1 MKNSNNTNYKV
12 RSFLV
17 AAAIV
22 LLILPKF
29 MDNYRPQ
36 ENDTQTQE
44 TTAQETVTQVQEAT
58 RGQEAAKDADTT
70 PTTIT
75 FRSRKSCEEH
85 YEKHGIEMGFSTPE
99 EYEQAAA
106 AVVLNAD
113 SLHKL
118 EEEDGDDVYYLEKT
132 NEFVIVSTDGY
143 IRTYFYP
150 SDGIDYFNRQ

>member
-44 TTAQETVTQVQEAT
+44 STAQVQEAAT
-58 RGQEAAKDADTT
+58 DAEAVQ
-70 PTTIT
+70 TTIT

-85 YEKHGIEMGFSTPE
+85 YEKHGVEMGFSTPE

-118 EEEDGDDVYYLEKT
+118 EAEDGDDVYYLEKT

>member
-36 ENDTQTQE
+36 ENDTQT
-44 TTAQETVTQVQEAT
+44 A
-58 RGQEAAKDADTT
+58 
-70 PTTIT
+70 IT